1 MTAWTIVKMAVFA
14 PIPSASVA
22 MVTAANPGLLR
33 SDRAA

>member
-14 PIPSASVA
+14 PMPSASVEI
-22 MVTAANPGLLR
+22 VTAANPGLRR